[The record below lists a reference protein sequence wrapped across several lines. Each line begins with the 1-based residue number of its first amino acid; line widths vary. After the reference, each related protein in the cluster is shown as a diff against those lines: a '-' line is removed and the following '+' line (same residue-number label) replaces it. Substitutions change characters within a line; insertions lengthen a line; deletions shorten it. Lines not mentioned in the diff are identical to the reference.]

1 MARKTATTES
11 PARAPRKANRAFQGN
26 HNKASAWQK
35 PTTGRQTAKTARPA
49 RPNPFDDIARQVIA
63 EQEARDRAAGREDLT
78 PTVAMS
84 LDPATAKRSGTS
96 RTATKPTTP
105 ARPAKPTAPTKPA
118 RPTKVQGNRTIF
130 KGRPTSNP
138 ETIAARAKQLGL
150 RVRTDANIDAIAARL
165 RATPDAVSAWLAT
178 RNAAPP
184 TTTARSLTKAPAK
197 PTTAKAPSVDLQQNW
212 EGPVPKDIPELK
224 GASLVVRYEVRPDD
238 GTVWATLQQVVGPDG
253 KVMPDFWRLPLDYRP
268 KRETLGNGRK
278 LVLKDRTIAGLQT
291 WLVKQG
297 LTTPEDITD
306 YRGFHN
312 GGK

>member
-1 MARKTATTES
+1 MVRKTATTQS
-11 PARAPRKANRAFQGN
+11 PARAPRKAKPSQ
-26 HNKASAWQK
+26 ASARQK
-35 PTTGRQTAKTARPA
+35 PATGRQTARTARPA
-49 RPNPFDDIARQVIA
+49 RPNLFDDIARQVIA
-63 EQEARDRAAGREDLT
+63 DQEARDRAAGRDDLT
-78 PTVAMS
+78 PTVATS
-84 LDPATAKRSGTS
+84 IDQATAKRSGTS

-105 ARPAKPTAPTKPA
+105 ARPAKPTAATKPA
-118 RPTKVQGNRTIF
+118 RPTKVQRNRTTF

-150 RVRTDANIDAIAARL
+150 RVRADTNIDAIAARL

-178 RNAAPP
+178 RNGAPP
-184 TTTARSLTKAPAK
+184 MTTARSSTKAPAK
-197 PTTAKAPSVDLQQNW
+197 PTTATAPSVDLQQSW

-224 GASLVVRYEVRPDD
+224 GASVVVRYEVRPDD

-306 YRGFHN
+306 
-312 GGK
+312 

>member
-1 MARKTATTES
+1 MAHKTATTQS
-11 PARAPRKANRAFQGN
+11 PARAPRKPNRASQGN
-26 HNKASAWQK
+26 QKKASARRK
-35 PTTGRQTAKTARPA
+35 PATGRQPARTARPA

-63 EQEARDRAAGREDLT
+63 DQEARDRAAGRDDLT
-78 PTVAMS
+78 PTVATS
-84 LDPATAKRSGTS
+84 IDQATAKRSGTS

-118 RPTKVQGNRTIF
+118 RPTKVQRTTTTF

-138 ETIAARAKQLGL
+138 ETIAARAKQLRL
-150 RVRTDANIDAIAARL
+150 RVRADADIDAIAARL
-165 RATPDAVSAWLAT
+165 RATPDAVSVWLAT
-178 RNAAPP
+178 RNGAPP
-184 TTTARSLTKAPAK
+184 TTKARSVTKAPAK
-197 PTTAKAPSVDLQQNW
+197 PTTATAPCVDLQQNW
-212 EGPVPKDIPELK
+212 EGPVPKDMPELK
-224 GASLVVRYEVRPDD
+224 GASLVVRYEARPD
-238 GTVWATLQQVVGPDG
+238 GTVWATLRQVVGPDG

-306 YRGFHN
+306 
-312 GGK
+312 

>member
-1 MARKTATTES
+1 MAQKTTTARS
-11 PARAPRKANRAFQGN
+11 PARAPRKANRASQGN
-26 HNKASAWQK
+26 QKASARQQ
-35 PTTGRQTAKTARPA
+35 PVTGRQTAKTAHPA

-63 EQEARDRAAGREDLT
+63 DQETKDRAAGRDDLT
-78 PTVAMS
+78 STVATS
-84 LDPATAKRSGTS
+84 IDQATAKRSGT
-96 RTATKPTTP
+96 RQTTTKPTTP
-105 ARPAKPTAPTKPA
+105 ARPARSTAATKPV
-118 RPTKVQGNRTIF
+118 RSTKVRGTRTTF

-150 RVRTDANIDAIAARL
+150 RVRAGADIDAIAARL
-165 RATPDAVSAWLAT
+165 RATPEAVSAWLAT
-178 RNAAPP
+178 RNGAP
-184 TTTARSLTKAPAK
+184 TTTKARSVTKAPAK
-197 PTTAKAPSVDLQQNW
+197 PTTATAPSVELQQNW
-212 EGPVPKDIPELK
+212 DGPAPKDIPELK

-306 YRGFHN
+306 
-312 GGK
+312 

>member
-11 PARAPRKANRAFQGN
+11 PVRAPRKANRAFQGN
-26 HNKASAWQK
+26 HKASAWQK
-35 PTTGRQTAKTARPA
+35 PATGRQTAKTARPA

-63 EQEARDRAAGREDLT
+63 EQEARDRAAGRDDLT
-78 PTVAMS
+78 PTSATS
-84 LDPATAKRSGTS
+84 TDPATVKRSGTS

-118 RPTKVQGNRTIF
+118 RPTTAQGNRTIF

-138 ETIAARAKQLGL
+138 ETIAARSKQLGL
-150 RVRTDANIDAIAARL
+150 RVPADADIEAIAARL

-178 RNAAPP
+178 RNGAPP
-184 TTTARSLTKAPAK
+184 TTKPRSLTKTRAK
-197 PTTAKAPSVDLQQNW
+197 PTTAKAPSVDLQQIW

-253 KVMPDFWRLPLDYRP
+253 KVMPEFWRLPLDYRP
-268 KRETLGNGRK
+268 KRETLGNGHK

-297 LTTPEDITD
+297 LTTPQDITV
-306 YRGFHN
+306 
-312 GGK
+312 

>member
-1 MARKTATTES
+1 MARKTATTKS
-11 PARAPRKANRAFQGN
+11 PTRAPRKANRASQDDQK
-26 HNKASAWQK
+26 KASARQK
-35 PTTGRQTAKTARPA
+35 PATGRQTAKTARPA

-63 EQEARDRAAGREDLT
+63 DQEAKDRAADRDDLAS
-78 PTVAMS
+78 TVATS
-84 LDPATAKRSGTS
+84 IDQATAKRSGTS

-118 RPTKVQGNRTIF
+118 RPTKVQGNRTTF

-138 ETIAARAKQLGL
+138 ETIAARAKQLRL
-150 RVRTDANIDAIAARL
+150 RVRADADIDAIAARL

-178 RNAAPP
+178 CHGAP
-184 TTTARSLTKAPAK
+184 TTIKARPSTKAPAK
-197 PTTAKAPSVDLQQNW
+197 PTTATAPSVDLQQSW

-291 WLVKQG
+291 WLIKQG

-306 YRGFHN
+306 
-312 GGK
+312 

>member
-1 MARKTATTES
+1 MARKTATTEP
-11 PARAPRKANRAFQGN
+11 PARAPRKTNRASQGN
-26 HNKASAWQK
+26 QQASIRRK
-35 PTTGRQTAKTARPA
+35 PATGRQPAKTARPA

-63 EQEARDRAAGREDLT
+63 DQEARDRAAGRDDLT
-78 PTVAMS
+78 PTLATS
-84 LDPATAKRSGTS
+84 IDQATAKRSGTS

-105 ARPAKPTAPTKPA
+105 ARPAKPTAATKPA
-118 RPTKVQGNRTIF
+118 RPTKVQGNRTTF

-150 RVRTDANIDAIAARL
+150 RVRSDADIDAIAARL

-178 RNAAPP
+178 RNGPP
-184 TTTARSLTKAPAK
+184 ATTRARSVTKAPAK
-197 PTTAKAPSVDLQQNW
+197 PPTAKAPSVDLQQSW

-306 YRGFHN
+306 
-312 GGK
+312 

>member
-1 MARKTATTES
+1 MARKTATTQS
-11 PARAPRKANRAFQGN
+11 PARAPRKANPPSQGN
-26 HNKASAWQK
+26 QK
-35 PTTGRQTAKTARPA
+35 PSARRKPARGRQPAKTARPA

-63 EQEARDRAAGREDLT
+63 DQEARDRAAGRDDLT
-78 PTVAMS
+78 ATVARS
-84 LDPATAKRSGTS
+84 IDQATAKRSATS
-96 RTATKPTTP
+96 QTATKPTTP

-118 RPTKVQGNRTIF
+118 RPTKVQGNRPTF

-150 RVRTDANIDAIAARL
+150 RVRADADIVAIAARL
-165 RATPDAVSAWLAT
+165 RATPEAVSAWLAT
-178 RNAAPP
+178 RNGAP
-184 TTTARSLTKAPAK
+184 TTTRVRSVTKAPAK
-197 PTTAKAPSVDLQQNW
+197 PSTATASSVDLQHIW

-238 GTVWATLQQVVGPDG
+238 GTVWATLQHVVGPDG
-253 KVMPDFWRLPLDYRP
+253 KVMADFWRLPLDYRP

-297 LTTPEDITD
+297 LTTPQDI
-306 YRGFHN
+306 RG
-312 GGK
+312 

>member
-1 MARKTATTES
+1 MAEKTATTKS
-11 PARAPRKANRAFQGN
+11 PARAPRKANRASQSQGN
-26 HNKASAWQK
+26 QKASARQK
-35 PTTGRQTAKTARPA
+35 PATGRQPAKTARPA

-63 EQEARDRAAGREDLT
+63 DQEARDRAAGRDDLT
-78 PTVAMS
+78 PTAATS
-84 LDPATAKRSGTS
+84 IDQATAKRSGTS
-96 RTATKPTTP
+96 RTATKPTTV
-105 ARPAKPTAPTKPA
+105 ARPAKPTAPTKPM
-118 RPTKVQGNRTIF
+118 RPTKVQGTRTSF

-150 RVRTDANIDAIAARL
+150 RVRADADVDAIAARL
-165 RATPDAVSAWLAT
+165 RATPDGVSVWLAT
-178 RNAAPP
+178 RNGAPP
-184 TTTARSLTKAPAK
+184 TTKARSVTRAPAK
-197 PTTAKAPSVDLQQNW
+197 PTTVKAPYVDLQHLW
-212 EGPVPKDIPELK
+212 KGPVPKDIPELK

-238 GTVWATLQQVVGPDG
+238 GTVWATIQQVVGPDG

-306 YRGFHN
+306 
-312 GGK
+312 

>member
-11 PARAPRKANRAFQGN
+11 PARAPRKANRASQGN
-26 HNKASAWQK
+26 QKASARRK
-35 PTTGRQTAKTARPA
+35 PATGRQTAKTARPA

-63 EQEARDRAAGREDLT
+63 DQEARDRAAGRDDLT
-78 PTVAMS
+78 PTLAKS
-84 LDPATAKRSGTS
+84 IDQATAKRSGTS
-96 RTATKPTTP
+96 RTATKPTTA

-118 RPTKVQGNRTIF
+118 YPTKVQGNRTTF

-138 ETIAARAKQLGL
+138 ETIAARAKQLRL
-150 RVRTDANIDAIAARL
+150 RVRADANIDAIAARL

-178 RNAAPP
+178 RNGAPT
-184 TTTARSLTKAPAK
+184 TTTARSSTKAPAK
-197 PTTAKAPSVDLQQNW
+197 PTTAKAPSVDLQHIW
-212 EGPVPKDIPELK
+212 EGPVPKEIPELK

-297 LTTPEDITD
+297 LTTPEDITV
-306 YRGFHN
+306 
-312 GGK
+312 

>member
-26 HNKASAWQK
+26 PRQK
-35 PTTGRQTAKTARPA
+35 PATGRQTAKTARPA

-96 RTATKPTTP
+96 RTATKPATP

-197 PTTAKAPSVDLQQNW
+197 PTTAKARSVDLQQNW

-278 LVLKDRTIAGLQT
+278 LVLKDRTIAGLQI

-312 GGK
+312 GRK